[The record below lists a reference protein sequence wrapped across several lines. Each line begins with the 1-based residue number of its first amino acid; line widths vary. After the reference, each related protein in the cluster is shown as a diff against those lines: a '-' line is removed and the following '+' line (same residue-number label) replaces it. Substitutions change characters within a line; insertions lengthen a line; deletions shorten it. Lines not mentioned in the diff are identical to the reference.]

1 MEKTIEEQWQAVKEF
16 LLAKMGDNDGDDE
29 GVSWDSDCGTW
40 EAYWWKP
47 NWKMK
52 LELVDSRVS
61 EVLLTD
67 HPSHLQTA
75 NIPVLY
81 SLLGLDKRDALE
93 AERGKSAKLVKAL
106 TKIRKMRKTDRY
118 WDGESM
124 TKIAALALEAY
135 KEGKKDE

>member
-106 TKIRKMRKTDRY
+106 TKIRKKRKTDRY
-118 WDGESM
+118 
-124 TKIAALALEAY
+124 IAALALEAY